1 MRRIVLI
8 ASLVFMGCTPIY
20 KVSTSENQGIPFY
33 TQELIKHT
41 EYNYK
46 VKYYEIQVTFT
57 YEEKGK
63 TTNGGE
69 DKGKFSTTMIKY
81 SYPKCAIRLN
91 NIFSSQSN
99 PIDAKREVERA
110 LENGSPSSK
119 NECIL
124 YDSEQLNGLD
134 SIEMLEKLSQKNKK
148 QHSNPP
154 KEDAKKSNQVLEF
167 VSESTTYKLELE
179 DTPRY
184 INIRKPFLGSVEGTI
199 TLNENGTL
207 ASAVT
212 SITDETVGK
221 VLDLVPFSDI
231 ITSKLELED
240 SAEDAEEMALT
251 DGPILVNAKLSLIP
265 ITTMY
270 TITKAFQKTDTGWV
284 PKYTN
289 YKVSRAAS
297 KESTADE
304 EQKNIITME
313 GKLIIPETKAEDKKE
328 K

>member
-20 KVSTSENQGIPFY
+20 KISTSENQGIPFY
-33 TQELIKHT
+33 TQQLIKHT

-57 YEEKGK
+57 YEEKRK
-63 TTNGGE
+63 TSNNE
-69 DKGKFSTTMIKY
+69 ADKRKFSTTLIKY
-81 SYPKCAIRLN
+81 AYPKCAIRLN
-91 NIFSSQSN
+91 NIFSSQSS
-99 PIDAKREVERA
+99 PIDAKREVESTM
-110 LENGSPSSK
+110 ENGSPGSK
-119 NECIL
+119 SECIL

-134 SIEMLEKLSQKNKK
+134 SKEMLEKLSQTNKK
-148 QHSNPP
+148 QNSNPP
-154 KEDAKKSNQVLEF
+154 KECEKKSNQVLAF
-167 VSESTTYKLELE
+167 VSESTSYKLELE

-184 INIRKPFLGSVEGTI
+184 VNIRKPFLGSVEGTI

-207 ASAVT
+207 ASATT

-221 VLDLVPFSDI
+221 VLDLIPFSDI

-240 SAEDAEEMALT
+240 STEDAEEMALT
-251 DGPILVNAKLSLIP
+251 DEPILVNAKLSLIP

-270 TITKAFQKTDTGWV
+270 TITKAFQKTDKEWV

-289 YKVSRAAS
+289 YKVSRATS
-297 KESTADE
+297 KGSTAEE

-313 GKLIIPETKAEDKKE
+313 GKLMLPDTKTEDKKE